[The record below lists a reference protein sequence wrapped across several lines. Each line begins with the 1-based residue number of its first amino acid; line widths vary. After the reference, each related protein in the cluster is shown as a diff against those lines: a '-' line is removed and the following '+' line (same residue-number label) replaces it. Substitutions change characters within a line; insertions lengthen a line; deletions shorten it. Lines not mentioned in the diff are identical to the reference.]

1 MRRGIAGNVTLQSAS
16 VVEGPGITTVRHQPV
31 TVIRKLDTGSI
42 FRSLFY
48 QTVLHSLTKQIA
60 LTEES
65 DIADIFSGFT
75 PPYEVFLSGSFFHAN
90 PISTVKLS

>member
-1 MRRGIAGNVTLQSAS
+1 MTLQSAS
-16 VVEGPGITTVRHQPV
+16 AFEGPGITTVRHQPV

-48 QTVLHSLTKQIA
+48 QTVLHSLTKQMV
-60 LTEES
+60 LTKES
-65 DIADIFSGFT
+65 DIADLCSGFT
-75 PPYEVFLSGSFFHAN
+75 PPYEVFLSGSFFHAI